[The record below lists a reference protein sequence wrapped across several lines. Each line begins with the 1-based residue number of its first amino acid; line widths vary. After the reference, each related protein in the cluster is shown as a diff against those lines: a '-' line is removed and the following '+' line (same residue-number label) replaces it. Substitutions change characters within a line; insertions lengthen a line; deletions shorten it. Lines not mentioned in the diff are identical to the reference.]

1 MTSSLVA
8 LLPVAAFVPIVAM
21 YRPRRARTPR
31 PVATTTVRRLMTRW
45 TTTQVRRQVDLALPD
60 AIDLVVLAVRSGLL
74 PAAALRVVHRHFHP
88 ALRAATAEVLSAV
101 DQGRRFADALP
112 ALAHRLGPALHPL
125 VDGFAA
131 ADRDGL
137 PLAPVL
143 ERLAADARAHRRRQI
158 DTLARQLPVRLAV
171 PLVVCTLPAFVLLAV
186 VPLLLAAFA
195 SLHR

>member
-1 MTSSLVA
+1 MTSVLLGLSLA
-8 LLPVAAFVPIVAM
+8 TPLLLLGAAH
-21 YRPRRARTPR
+21 RPRH
-31 PVATTTVRRLMTRW
+31 VGATSLDHATAIRRVLSRW
-45 TTTQVRRQVDLALPD
+45 STTQLRRQIDHSLPD

-74 PAAALRVVHRHFHP
+74 PAAALRVVHPHFHL
-88 ALRAATAEVLSAV
+88 ALRAASAEVLAAV
-101 DQGRRFADALP
+101 DRGERFADALP
-112 ALAHRLGPALHPL
+112 VLVQRLGPALHPL
-125 VDGFAA
+125 VDGFVA

-143 ERLAADARAHRRRQI
+143 ERLAADARAHRRRQV
-158 DTLARQLPVRLAV
+158 DTMARQLPVRLAV

>member
-1 MTSSLVA
+1 MTGVFLG
-8 LLPVAAFVPIVAM
+8 LLLAAPLLLFAADH
-21 YRPRRARTPR
+21 RPRHVGAPLPAEVSTIRRT
-31 PVATTTVRRLMTRW
+31 VARW
-45 TTTQVRRQVDLALPD
+45 TTSRQQRQLQHALPD

-74 PAAALRVVHRHFHP
+74 PAAALRVVHTHFHP
-88 ALRAATAEVLSAV
+88 GLRVATAEVLAAV
-101 DQGRRFADALP
+101 DRGERFADALP
-112 ALAHRLGPALHPL
+112 LLVQRLGPVLHPL
-125 VDGFAA
+125 VDGFVA

-158 DTLARQLPVRLAV
+158 DTMARQLPVRLAV

>member
-1 MTSSLVA
+1 MSSA
-8 LLPVAAFVPIVAM
+8 LLGAAVMSSMLFIAVLH
-21 YRPRRARTPR
+21 R
-31 PVATTTVRRLMTRW
+31 PVPAGPAVHAQRSWLRREFG
-45 TTTQVRRQVDLALPD
+45 RRRSARAHRHVDTALPD

-74 PAAALRVVHRHFHP
+74 PAAALRMVHPHFAAP
-88 ALRAATAEVLSAV
+88 FRDATAEVLAAV
-101 DQGRRFADALP
+101 DAGQRFADALP
-112 ALAHRLGPALHPL
+112 VLVQRLGPALHPL
-125 VDGFAA
+125 VDGFVA

-143 ERLAADARAHRRRQI
+143 ERLAADARAHRRRQV